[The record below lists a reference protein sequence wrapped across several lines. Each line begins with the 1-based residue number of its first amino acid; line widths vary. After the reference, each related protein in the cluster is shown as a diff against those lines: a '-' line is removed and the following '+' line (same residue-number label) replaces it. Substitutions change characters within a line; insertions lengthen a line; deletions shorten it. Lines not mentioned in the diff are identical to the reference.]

1 MCESPS
7 ANRLTTALK
16 LTIKTSEEIKKR
28 ERAFTQVVTKPN
40 QREIATIALDA
51 PRKKTT
57 PPGTIISAKA
67 SSTAR
72 AIHMKGSVIVVMA

>member
-1 MCESPS
+1 MRRSE
-7 ANRLTTALK
+7 RK
-16 LTIKTSEEIKKR
+16 KKSEEIKKR

-57 PPGTIISAKA
+57 PPGTIISAKE

-72 AIHMKGSVIVVMA
+72 AINMKGSVIVVMA